1 MAVIKEWRCA
11 GHGVF
16 ESTEPVCPA
25 GCTFGVERVF
35 LTPPG
40 LAFGVAKRT
49 DALLEGV
56 ARDHGLSDMNNR
68 GGKAARVLSASEQKQ
83 MSMHE
88 AMQKRFGVDRG
99 GGWGAVGQGG
109 VYHAD
114 TRTVENPGPGAVGT
128 VQALG
133 ATDPGVNV
141 AEMAQSAGQRHVN
154 KIFDKRDPNGAR
166 ERAAV
171 VKAAA

>member
-1 MAVIKEWRCA
+1 MAVIKEFRCA
-11 GHGVF
+11 GHGYF
-16 ESTEPVCPA
+16 DATEPVCPH
-25 GCTFGVERVF
+25 GCTVGVERVF

-40 LAFGVAKRT
+40 LGFGVAKRT

-68 GGKAARVLSASEQKQ
+68 GGKAARVLSGSEQKQ
-83 MSMHE
+83 MAMHE

-99 GGWGAVGQGG
+99 GGWGGIEKGG
-109 VYHAD
+109 TYHAD
-114 TRTVENPGPGAVGT
+114 TRTVENAGPGATAT

-133 ATDPGVNV
+133 ATDAGVNV
-141 AEMAQSAGQRHVN
+141 AQAAKEMGQRVVN

-171 VKAAA
+171 QKAAA